1 MQHLAVEAAVHGDVD
16 LLKQAMMMD
25 PLTGAVCDPH
35 EIWQM
40 TDEMLVAQARWLPQ
54 YKNAIRAAKK
64 RLAADKPL
72 GTRRTK
78 GAARVRTKTTAE
90 LRKDREAARR
100 NADAADKGN
109 LLGESKPKT
118 RTAAG

>member
-1 MQHLAVEAAVHGDVD
+1 MAVEAAVSGDVD
-16 LLKQAMMMD
+16 LLKRAMMMD

-40 TDEMLVAQARWLPQ
+40 TDKMLVAQARWLPQ
-54 YKNAIRAAKK
+54 YKKAIRAARK
-64 RLAADKPL
+64 RLAVERPL
-72 GTRRTK
+72 GTKRTK
-78 GAARVRTKTTAE
+78 GAARLKTRTTFE
-90 LRKDREAARR
+90 LRRNREAARR

-109 LLGESKPKT
+109 LGGSKPKT

>member
-1 MQHLAVEAAVHGDVD
+1 MHGDVD

-25 PLTGAVCDPH
+25 PLTAAVCDPH

-54 YKNAIRAAKK
+54 YKKGIRAAKK
-64 RLAADKPL
+64 RLAAEKPL
-72 GTRRTK
+72 GTKRTR
-78 GAARVRTKTTAE
+78 GAARRKTKTTAE

-100 NADAADKGN
+100 NAEAADKGN
-109 LLGESKPKT
+109 LLGQTKPKT